1 MTESTSSRGLVSV
14 VIPCRNA
21 ERFLAAAIRSALAQT
36 YAPVEV
42 VVVDDGS
49 TDGSREVAASFG
61 DRITLLAQPHR
72 GGNAAR
78 NAGIARAR
86 GEYILFLDADDIL
99 GPTCAASRV
108 RVLAAEPEVG
118 LVAGWYRE
126 IDEAGRLLPRIP
138 ELRRVS
144 ALPAFR
150 QAVRRNWGPPVGWMF
165 RREAYERCGG
175 FDPLLRSCQDWDF
188 VIRLALRY
196 RVAYVPEV
204 EAFYRK
210 VAGSVSSD
218 PGRMLTE
225 ARKLQRKNRAYAES
239 GVAYR
244 IDCAHGTFELGRR
257 VLYQTLTEGPR
268 VAALVRT
275 AALVSRHPALLW
287 VGALAAC
294 SWLAG
299 KRPSMPAESAAGI
312 TVPA

>member
-1 MTESTSSRGLVSV
+1 VTHCASHPGLVSV

-21 ERFLAAAIRSALAQT
+21 ERFLGAAIRSALAQT
-36 YAPVEV
+36 YAPLEV
-42 VVVDDGS
+42 LVVDDGS
-49 TDGSREVAASFG
+49 SDGSREVAASFG
-61 DRITLLAQPHR
+61 DRVTLLTQPHR

-78 NAGIARAR
+78 NAGIARSR
-86 GEYILFLDADDIL
+86 GEYILFLDADDLL
-99 GPTCAASRV
+99 GPTCAASRAH
-108 RVLAAEPEVG
+108 VLAAEPDVG

-126 IDEAGRLLPRIP
+126 IDEAGRLVPRVP
-138 ELRRVS
+138 ERRRVT

-165 RREAYERCGG
+165 RREAYDRCGG

-188 VIRLALRY
+188 VIRVALRY

-218 PGRMLTE
+218 PERMLTE
-225 ARKLQRKNRAYAES
+225 ARKLQRKNRAYAERGIS
-239 GVAYR
+239 YDL
-244 IDCAHGTFELGRR
+244 DCAFGTFELGRR
-257 VLYQTLTEGPR
+257 VLHQTLTEGAR
-268 VAALVRT
+268 GAALVRT
-275 AALVSRHPALLW
+275 AALVVRHPALLW
-287 VGALAAC
+287 VGAVAAC

-299 KRPSMPAESAAGI
+299 KRPSTRGEPSATM

>member
-1 MTESTSSRGLVSV
+1 VTDSASPRGLVSV
-14 VIPCRNA
+14 VITCYNA

-36 YAPVEV
+36 YAPLEV

-61 DRITLLAQPHR
+61 DQITLVAQPHR

-78 NAGIARAR
+78 NAGIARSR

-108 RVLAAEPEVG
+108 RILAAEPDVG

-126 IDEAGRLLPRIP
+126 IDEAGLLLPRIP
-138 ELRRVS
+138 ELRHVS

-196 RVAYVPEV
+196 RVEYVPDV

-225 ARKLQRKNRAYAES
+225 ARKLQRKIRAYAGS
-239 GVAYR
+239 GWMYR
-244 IDCAHGTFELGRR
+244 LDCAFGTFELGRR
-257 VLYQTLTEGPR
+257 VLYQTLTEGSR
-268 VAALVRT
+268 GAALVRT
-275 AALVSRHPALLW
+275 AALVARHPALLW
-287 VGALAAC
+287 VGALAAG
-294 SWLAG
+294 SWLTG
-299 KRPSMPAESAAGI
+299 KRPSMSAESAAPI